1 MSSMLLNSNQF
12 LFIISFDPSSEF
24 DTVDHP
30 LLLLES
36 FLMWITGYYSLRV
49 FSFSHW
55 LLQLIFLWGFFLIP
69 LTRSDSGLRPQSL
82 LSLHYFGY
90 HISFL
95 DDFKNHFSMDSS
107 QMDNCILGLISKLNI
122 SLFRYLIGIS
132 SSATPKSCSYHS
144 LQIFSSESL
153 LHISKWQ
160 IHILFANTKISE
172 VFSS

>member
-1 MSSMLLNSNQF
+1 MSSRLLNPNQF
-12 LFIISFDPSSEF
+12 LFIVSSDPSSES

-30 LLLLES
+30 LLLES
-36 FLMWITGYYSLRV
+36 FLMWTAGHYSLQV

-55 LLQLIFLWGFFLIP
+55 LLQLIFLWGFLLIP
-69 LTRSDSGLRPQSL
+69 LTRSDSGLRSQSL

-107 QMDNCILGLISKLNI
+107 QMDNCILGLFSKLNI

-160 IHILFANTKISE
+160 IHISFANTQISE
-172 VFSS
+172 FFSS